1 MINDNKAFV
10 KDDAEGGFH
19 ETEYKKHFGS
29 PHKSISTEKANKIK
43 ISLTSEAN
51 PAYPAAIMNL
61 DLLRVKADV
70 SNGSRSRKE
79 SMSSVKSA
87 SRVHQLIHE
96 HHLDRRPSNASVG
109 SYGIGGSG
117 PLLFGCHRRMSEV
130 CNPDAHDDE
139 ENFGIGGHRSN
150 CFALQLPTWHYHVT
164 LPTWP
169 Y

>member
-1 MINDNKAFV
+1 MIYDNKAFV
-10 KDDAEGGFH
+10 RDDAESGFH
-19 ETEYKKHFGS
+19 KTEYKKHIES
-29 PHKSISTEKANKIK
+29 PHENISKEKANE

-70 SNGSRSRKE
+70 SNGSSKE

-117 PLLFGCHRRMSEV
+117 PLLFGCHRRMSQV
-130 CNPDAHDDE
+130 CNPDEHDDE
-139 ENFGIGGHRSN
+139 ENFGIGGHGMPTIPS
-150 CFALQLPTWHYHVT
+150 FSSGIEAPEYEQL
-164 LPTWP
+164 
-169 Y
+169 